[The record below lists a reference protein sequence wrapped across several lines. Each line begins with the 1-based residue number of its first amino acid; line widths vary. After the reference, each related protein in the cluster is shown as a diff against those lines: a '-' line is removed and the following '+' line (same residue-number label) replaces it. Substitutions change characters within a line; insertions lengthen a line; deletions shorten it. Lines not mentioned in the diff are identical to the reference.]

1 MTERESTEAAPPRG
15 GLRDAVS
22 LLARNPD
29 FRRLYLGG
37 LISLGG
43 DWFLTVALFA
53 LVLDLRG
60 SALSLALIV
69 IAQELP
75 FVLMSPVGGALAD
88 RLDRRRLM
96 IAADLARAALCTG
109 FLLVRDP
116 GDLWL
121 AFALL
126 LALSS
131 WSAVFDPASSAAVPN
146 LVDPRDLATA
156 NALLGSAWG
165 TMLAVGA
172 AIGGIVAATL
182 GRDTAF
188 LVDAASFFVSA
199 AFLVRIR
206 RPFGEPREG
215 VEHPGVLAATA
226 ETLAY
231 ARRDHRVL
239 ALLAVKGGFGLAAG
253 VFVLIGVF
261 GQEVF
266 GRGEVGIGTLMAFRG
281 VGALV
286 GPFLGR
292 ALAGRDDRRLHVAI
306 FLALA
311 TFGAGYLLFG
321 LAPSLALAAGA
332 VCLAHLGGGAQW
344 VLSTY
349 GLQRLVPDRIR
360 GRVFAF
366 DFALVTLSLALSSL
380 VAGWA
385 ADHLGPRRA
394 AVSLGAVALAWA
406 LAWWGATRG
415 VRRAGAL
422 APREQP
428 GLGTAGR

>member
-1 MTERESTEAAPPRG
+1 MSERGSAGATPRG
-15 GLRDAVS
+15 GLRDAGS

-29 FRRLYLGG
+29 FRRLYVGG
-37 LISLGG
+37 LVSLGG

-53 LVLDLRG
+53 LVLDLQG
-60 SALSLALIV
+60 SALSLALVV
-69 IAQELP
+69 IGQELP
-75 FVLMSPVGGALAD
+75 FVLMSPVGGALVD

-96 IAADLARAALCTG
+96 IAADLARAALCAG
-109 FLLVRDP
+109 FLLVREP

-121 AFALL
+121 AFVLL
-126 LALSS
+126 FALSS

-146 LVDPRDLATA
+146 LVEPRDLATA

-172 AIGGIVAATL
+172 AIGGVVAATL

-188 LVDAASFFVSA
+188 LVDAASFLASA
-199 AFLVRIR
+199 ALLARIR

-215 VEHPGVLAATA
+215 VEHPGVVAATA

-261 GQEVF
+261 GKEVF

-281 VGALV
+281 LGALV

-292 ALAGRDDRRLHVAI
+292 ALAGRDGRRLHAAI
-306 FLALA
+306 LSALA
-311 TFGAGYLLFG
+311 TFGVGYVLFG
-321 LAPSLALAAGA
+321 LAPSLALAAAA
-332 VCLAHLGGGAQW
+332 VFLAHLGGGAQW
-344 VLSTY
+344 TLSTY

-366 DFALVTLSLALSSL
+366 DLALVTLSLAASSL

-394 AVSLGAVALAWA
+394 AVALGAVALAWA

-415 VRRAGAL
+415 VRRAASFVPL
-422 APREQP
+422 EEP